1 MKLRCWRNIVT
12 GFPKVVIGRLS
23 CTFHRRHRHEC
34 SWKWQLAAKGD
45 NNIWHAS
52 LVLELI
58 WFALFFKW
66 TKIP

>member
-1 MKLRCWRNIVT
+1 MKIRCWINIVT
-12 GFPKVVIGRLS
+12 GFPEVVIGRLS
-23 CTFHRRHRHEC
+23 CTFHDRRHDIGG
-34 SWKWQLAAKGD
+34 WGWQLAAKGSSS
-45 NNIWHAS
+45 IWQSS